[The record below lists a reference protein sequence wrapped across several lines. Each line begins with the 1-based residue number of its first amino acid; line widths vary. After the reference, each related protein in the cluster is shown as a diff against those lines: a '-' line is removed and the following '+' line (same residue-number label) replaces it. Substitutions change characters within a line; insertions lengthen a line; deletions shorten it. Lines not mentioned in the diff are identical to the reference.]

1 MQLPAITT
9 LAQNFITCDRWFSSV
24 PGPTG
29 PNRLFIHAA
38 TSGGYAGSSW
48 KLDAT
53 QYTFNSSGEKIPKKG
68 LNCPAEM
75 QTIYESIDH
84 SPGNYNWRYYFH
96 ESLNTAMA
104 FPYVRACTQ
113 NLKTTEDFFEDAANN
128 NLPSYSFI
136 TPHLMVN
143 CQHPGLDGINMVP
156 GDNLIADVYEAIR
169 QNEEVWQKTL
179 LIITYDEAGGYY
191 DSVFSREEVPSTPIL
206 NPKGWP
212 EDNVEYDFRY
222 LGVRVPGLL
231 ISAWFDHCLD
241 HNLYEHSSILTTLKD
256 LFRLHGKGPDGFLT
270 IRDQNSNNLIAH
282 QKIRD
287 IPRTDLQK
295 LPRSKFQNPEI
306 S

>member
-1 MQLPAITT
+1 M
-9 LAQNFITCDRWFSSV
+9 
-24 PGPTG
+24 
-29 PNRLFIHAA
+29 
-38 TSGGYAGSSW
+38 
-48 KLDAT
+48 
-53 QYTFNSSGEKIPKKG
+53 
-68 LNCPAEM
+68 
-75 QTIYESIDH
+75 
-84 SPGNYNWRYYFH
+84 
-96 ESLNTAMA
+96 
-104 FPYVRACTQ
+104 
-113 NLKTTEDFFEDAANN
+113 
-128 NLPSYSFI
+128 
-136 TPHLMVN
+136 
-143 CQHPGLDGINMVP
+143 
-156 GDNLIADVYEAIR
+156 
-169 QNEEVWQKTL
+169 KTL

-241 HNLYEHSSILTTLKD
+241 HNLYEHSSVPATLKD

>member
-1 MQLPAITT
+1 
-9 LAQNFITCDRWFSSV
+9 
-24 PGPTG
+24 
-29 PNRLFIHAA
+29 
-38 TSGGYAGSSW
+38 
-48 KLDAT
+48 
-53 QYTFNSSGEKIPKKG
+53 
-68 LNCPAEM
+68 
-75 QTIYESIDH
+75 
-84 SPGNYNWRYYFH
+84 
-96 ESLNTAMA
+96 MA